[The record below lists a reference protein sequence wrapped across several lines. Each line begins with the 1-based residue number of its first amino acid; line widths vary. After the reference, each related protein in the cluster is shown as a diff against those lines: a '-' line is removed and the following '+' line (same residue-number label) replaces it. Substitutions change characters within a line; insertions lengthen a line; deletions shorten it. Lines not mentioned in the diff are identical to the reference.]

1 MSVVS
6 LEGVSK
12 KYRIFPS
19 RQDRLK
25 RILTLGKG
33 KVGRDF
39 WALENINLEV
49 EPGTA
54 LGILGRNGAGK
65 STLLKLI
72 SGVVQPTS
80 GTVRV
85 NGRLVAL
92 LQLGAGFNDE
102 FTGRENMMLN
112 GLILGI
118 ERKEMLKRLDEIEA
132 FADIG
137 EFVDQPLKT
146 YSSGMRARLGFA
158 VAVNVEP
165 DILLV
170 DEALAT
176 GDAVFK
182 DKGTKK
188 MHQLRDS
195 GVTILFVSHS
205 TQQVQDFCNEA
216 ALLHK
221 GKLISR
227 GDTTEVIAHYQ
238 ALVSKAKVQRNERL
252 APGRLLTH
260 EIVQEDEHGTPDF
273 KENSTLD
280 HNKLSLRHDTGDT
293 QIKNVELLDDAGR
306 TVDVVSPES
315 NLTVRVH
322 VQYME
327 TVNDSVIDIILR
339 NGVEL
344 DVFSTNTTLEKTPIG
359 RKRAGEQVIV
369 DFTFQVPL
377 KHGRYA
383 IDATVSH
390 PNSKALGKEWM
401 GATAA
406 FGVSRPSGRDAF
418 AGLVHL
424 PTQVKVFEPDRAPER
439 KPPS

>member
-12 KYRIFPS
+12 RYRIFPS

-25 RILTLGKG
+25 RVLTLGKG
-33 KVGRDF
+33 KAGHDF

-92 LQLGAGFNDE
+92 LQLGAGFNDD
-102 FTGRENMMLN
+102 FTGRENIMLN

-182 DKGTKK
+182 SKGLRK
-188 MHQLRDS
+188 MEELRDS
-195 GVTILFVSHS
+195 GVTILFVTHS
-205 TQQVQDFCNEA
+205 TGQVEDFCNEA

-221 GKLISR
+221 GNLLSR
-227 GDTTEVIAHYQ
+227 GDTSEVIEHYQ
-238 ALVSKAKVQRNERL
+238 ALTSRAAAKRRSWR
-252 APGRLLTH
+252 APDQPPDKTA
-260 EIVQEDEHGTPDF
+260 QEDQPGKRDLE
-273 KENSTLD
+273 KKATLD
-280 HNKLSLRHDTGDT
+280 ERSPSLYQSTEGVSIQKL
-293 QIKNVELLDDAGR
+293 ELLDDHGR
-306 TVDVVSPES
+306 PVDVVATES
-315 NLTVRVH
+315 ELTVRAH
-322 VQYME
+322 LQYTE
-327 TVNDSVIDIILR
+327 TLNDSLVDIFLR
-339 NGVEL
+339 NDLGL
-344 DVFSTNTTLEKTPIG
+344 DIFSTNTTLERAPIG
-359 RKRAGEQVIV
+359 ERRAGEQVIV

-377 KHGRYA
+377 NHGHYSVG
-383 IDATVSH
+383 ATVSRSGSRDSYLEQ
-390 PNSKALGKEWM
+390 N

-406 FGVSRPSGRDAF
+406 FEIPLPSGEDAS

-424 PTQVKVFEPDRAPER
+424 PTQVRVFDPDEVL
-439 KPPS
+439 KHQPPR

>member
-33 KVGRDF
+33 KIGRDF

-195 GVTILFVSHS
+195 GVTVLFVSHS
-205 TQQVQDFCNEA
+205 KAQVNEFCTEA
-216 ALLHK
+216 ILLHK
-221 GKLISR
+221 GRLMSR
-227 GDTTEVIAHYQ
+227 GDTDQVMDEYKNLLA
-238 ALVSKAKVQRNERL
+238 NEMQGSGDGLEAAEFKDNLAVDNKGVRL
-252 APGRLLTH
+252 RPG
-260 EIVQEDEHGTPDF
+260 
-273 KENSTLD
+273 
-280 HNKLSLRHDTGDT
+280 TGEARI
-293 QIKNVELLDDAGR
+293 QHVELLDDHGR
-306 TVDVVSPES
+306 PVEMVTLES
-315 NLTVRVH
+315 NLTVRAH
-322 VQYME
+322 VQYAE
-327 TVNDSVIDIILR
+327 DVDDSIVDIAIRNRSGIDI
-339 NGVEL
+339 
-344 DVFSTNTTLEKTPIG
+344 FSTSTSLKETPIG
-359 RKRAGEQVIV
+359 SRRAGEQVIV

-377 KHGRYA
+377 QQGNYSVHASIRHPKRKGKPLDW
-383 IDATVSH
+383 IDVAAVFKVLH
-390 PNSKALGKEWM
+390 PSTKGGFKGMVN
-401 GATAA
+401 
-406 FGVSRPSGRDAF
+406 
-418 AGLVHL
+418 L
-424 PTQVKVFEPDRAPER
+424 PTRVEVFEPNRVR
-439 KPPS
+439 